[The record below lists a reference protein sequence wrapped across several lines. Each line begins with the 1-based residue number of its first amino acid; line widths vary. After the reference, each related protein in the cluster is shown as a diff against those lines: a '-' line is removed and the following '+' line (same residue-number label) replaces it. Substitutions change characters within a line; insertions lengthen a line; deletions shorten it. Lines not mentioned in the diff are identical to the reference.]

1 MIFIESKLKGAY
13 LIKPEKIKD
22 ERGYFTR
29 NFCKNEFK
37 EYELECDI
45 VQCNIS
51 YNKKKGT
58 LRGMHFQ
65 CAPFEECKIV
75 SCIKGSIYDVIID
88 LREGSNTYLEWEGYD
103 LSQANHDMLYIPKG
117 FAHGFQ
123 TLEDD
128 TEVYY
133 QMTQFY
139 HSDYA
144 GGVRWDDK
152 IFNIEWPT
160 CCNRIMSLKDKHW
173 SDYKT

>member
-1 MIFIESKLKGAY
+1 M
-13 LIKPEKIKD
+13 
-22 ERGYFTR
+22 
-29 NFCKNEFK
+29 
-37 EYELECDI
+37 
-45 VQCNIS
+45 S
-51 YNKKKGT
+51 YNEKKNT

-65 CAPFEECKIV
+65 LEPFEECKIV
-75 SCIKGSIYDVIID
+75 SCIKGSIFDVIID
-88 LREGSNTYLEWEGYD
+88 LRRKSKTYLEWTSFILTEEN
-103 LSQANHDMLYIPKG
+103 QDMLYIPKG

-128 TEVYY
+128 TKVYY

-160 CCNRIMSLKDKHW
+160 CGNRIMSLKDKHW